1 MSIQTDVA
9 VRKLKEQMAEVLERL
24 EALEKKPKPGRP
36 AKKKETDGAN

>member
-9 VRKLKEQMAEVLERL
+9 VRKLKEQMAEVLDRL

-36 AKKKETDGAN
+36 PKAKDQNGAN